1 MNKLVRIFE
10 REKFIKDC
18 GIDSYKKN
26 KSWVDLCNGRLV
38 NELEQE
44 GFKFLTQ
51 WITLKE
57 FKKEVKIDEKQRIRK
72 RRIY

>member
-1 MNKLVRIFE
+1 MNKLIRVFE

-18 GIDSYKKN
+18 GIKSYQEN
-26 KSWVDLCNGRLV
+26 KEWVDLCDGRWV
-38 NELEQE
+38 DKLEQE

-57 FKKEVKIDEKQRIRK
+57 FKKEVKIDEKQ
-72 RRIY
+72 